1 MLVLISN
8 KGVLPCEQT
17 LLVDYFIIYCSTSVI
32 CCYSSH
38 YLCNNRQSRCF
49 DGCVCQCDR
58 VFTCSCWFLAYFK
71 KNLQEEKLSHP
82 LPLGKII
89 GWTALGIVL
98 AWGAQ
103 LIAILIET
111 NLLGINEGSEN
122 TESIIDITRMNPLF
136 FIIPVF
142 TAPILEELIFRKI
155 IFGTLYKRMNFF
167 LAVLISSFLFGIL
180 HLELQHIL
188 IYFAMGVALAYVY
201 VKTKRII
208 VPILVHMG
216 MNALVVIS
224 QLAIPAEELEKF
236 NKMYRLF
243 YLEVD
248 IVWQFYIF

>member
-1 MLVLISN
+1 FRIKEFYLVNKRYWSIILLYIVAQVLSVVIPLTIFATTGNRDASMVVYVNVIVFLLAVVGSLLI
-8 KGVLPCEQT
+8 L
-17 LLVDYFIIYCSTSVI
+17 
-32 CCYSSH
+32 
-38 YLCNNRQSRCF
+38 
-49 DGCVCQCDR
+49 
-58 VFTCSCWFLAYFK
+58 K

-111 NLLGINEGSEN
+111 NLLGINEVSEN
-122 TESIIDITRMNPLF
+122 NVSIIDITRMNPLF

-167 LAVLISSFLFGIL
+167 LAVLISSFLFGVL

-224 QLAIPAEELEKF
+224 QLAIPAEELEKIQQDVSLI
-236 NKMYRLF
+236 LF
-243 YLEVD
+243 GG
-248 IVWQFYIF
+248 

>member
-1 MLVLISN
+1 MNKRYWSIILLYIAAQVLSVVIPLALYAMTGN
-8 KGVLPCEQT
+8 KDVSMVVYVNVILFVLAVIGS
-17 LLVDYFIIYCSTSVI
+17 LFILRKEIREENKANPLSV
-32 CCYSSH
+32 
-38 YLCNNRQSRCF
+38 
-49 DGCVCQCDR
+49 
-58 VFTCSCWFLAYFK
+58 
-71 KNLQEEKLSHP
+71 
-82 LPLGKII
+82 GKII

-111 NLLGINEGSEN
+111 NLLGISEGSEN
-122 TESIIDITRMNPLF
+122 TEGIIDITRMSPLF

-167 LAVLISSFLFGIL
+167 LAVLISSLLFGVL

-188 IYFAMGVALAYVY
+188 IYFGMGVALAYVY

-216 MNALVVIS
+216 MNALVVIA
-224 QLAIPAEELEKF
+224 QLTIPAEELEKIQQDVSLI
-236 NKMYRLF
+236 LF
-243 YLEVD
+243 GG
-248 IVWQFYIF
+248 

>member
-1 MLVLISN
+1 MNKRYWSIILLYIVAQVLSVVIPLTIFATTGNRDASMVVYVN
-8 KGVLPCEQT
+8 VIVF
-17 LLVDYFIIYCSTSVI
+17 LLAVVGSLLI
-32 CCYSSH
+32 
-38 YLCNNRQSRCF
+38 L
-49 DGCVCQCDR
+49 
-58 VFTCSCWFLAYFK
+58 K

-224 QLAIPAEELEKF
+224 QLAIPAEELEKIQQDVSLI
-236 NKMYRLF
+236 LF
-243 YLEVD
+243 GG
-248 IVWQFYIF
+248 

>member
-1 MLVLISN
+1 MNKRYWSIILLYIVAQVLSVVIPLTIFATTGNRDASMVVYVN
-8 KGVLPCEQT
+8 VIVF
-17 LLVDYFIIYCSTSVI
+17 LLAVVGSLLI
-32 CCYSSH
+32 
-38 YLCNNRQSRCF
+38 L
-49 DGCVCQCDR
+49 
-58 VFTCSCWFLAYFK
+58 K

-167 LAVLISSFLFGIL
+167 LAVLISSFLFGVL

-224 QLAIPAEELEKF
+224 QLAIPAEELEKIQQDVSLI
-236 NKMYRLF
+236 LF
-243 YLEVD
+243 GG
-248 IVWQFYIF
+248 

>member
-1 MLVLISN
+1 MNKRYWSIILLYIVAQVLSVVIPLTIFATTGNRDASMVVYVN
-8 KGVLPCEQT
+8 VIVF
-17 LLVDYFIIYCSTSVI
+17 LLAVVGSLLI
-32 CCYSSH
+32 
-38 YLCNNRQSRCF
+38 L
-49 DGCVCQCDR
+49 
-58 VFTCSCWFLAYFK
+58 K
-71 KNLQEEKLSHP
+71 KDLQEEKLSHP

-224 QLAIPAEELEKF
+224 QLAIPAEELEKIQQDVSLI
-236 NKMYRLF
+236 LF
-243 YLEVD
+243 GG
-248 IVWQFYIF
+248 

>member
-1 MLVLISN
+1 MNKRYWSIILLYIVAQVLSVVIPLTIFATTGNRDASMVVYVN
-8 KGVLPCEQT
+8 VIVF
-17 LLVDYFIIYCSTSVI
+17 LLAVVGSLLI
-32 CCYSSH
+32 
-38 YLCNNRQSRCF
+38 L
-49 DGCVCQCDR
+49 
-58 VFTCSCWFLAYFK
+58 K

-122 TESIIDITRMNPLF
+122 TEGIIDITRMNPLF

-167 LAVLISSFLFGIL
+167 LAVLISSFLFGVL

-224 QLAIPAEELEKF
+224 QLAIPAEELEKIQQDVSLI
-236 NKMYRLF
+236 LF
-243 YLEVD
+243 GG
-248 IVWQFYIF
+248 